1 MGKRLRWFSPPTEER
16 IPLLKILFF
25 LAIALGAALSF
36 PRTREP
42 ILELVAPALD
52 PLLSWQTRREMKEVA
67 RELESLDRQGQ
78 KLPEEGADF
87 DGWLSRNFQGG
98 SRLDGWGNAY
108 SLLLL
113 PDSAAVVS
121 AGRDGRIGTPDDL
134 VETVPLQRQRS
145 RRR

>member
-1 MGKRLRWFSPPTEER
+1 MF
-16 IPLLKILFF
+16 KIFFF

-36 PRTREP
+36 PKTREP
-42 ILELVAPALD
+42 LLEFVAPALD
-52 PLLSWQTRREMKEVA
+52 PILSWQTRREMKEVA
-67 RELESLDRQGQ
+67 RELQNLDRQGQ
-78 KLPEEGADF
+78 RLPAEGAEF
-87 DGWLSRNFQGG
+87 DGWLARNFQGG

-108 SLLLL
+108 ALLLL

-121 AGRDGRIGTPDDL
+121 GGPDGRIGTPDDL